1 MERKKPFMKKI
12 FLVLMSTL
20 AVLLLGACTL
30 APAQE
35 AATEAPAEAT
45 EAPASTEA
53 TQAPDVAQSDSSVE
67 SFSFTTLTGDT
78 LDQTIFANNK
88 LVMVNYWATWCGPCV
103 SEIPDLIKISNDY
116 ADKGLLLVGVAADDS
131 DVENA
136 KQFITDQG
144 IPYPVVKNE
153 GLFLDNIQGYQY
165 IPTTFF
171 YDSTGKQ
178 VGQAVVGSNSY
189 EDWSKL
195 IDALLEQAS

>member
-1 MERKKPFMKKI
+1 MKKI
-12 FLVLMSTL
+12 FLVFVSML

-45 EAPASTEA
+45 EAPASTETTEA
-53 TQAPDVAQSDSSVE
+53 PEAAQADSSVE

-78 LDQTIFANNK
+78 LDQSIFSDNK
-88 LVMVNYWATWCGPCV
+88 LIMVNYWATWCGPCV

-116 ADKGLLLVGVAADDS
+116 ADKEFLLVGVAADDS

-153 GLFLDNIQGYQY
+153 GFFLDNIQGYQY
-165 IPTTFF
+165 IPTTLF

-189 EDWSKL
+189 ADWSKL
-195 IDALLEQAS
+195 IDVLLEQAS

>member
-1 MERKKPFMKKI
+1 MKKV

-35 AATEAPAEAT
+35 ASAEAT
-45 EAPASTEA
+45 EAPVSTEA
-53 TQAPDVAQSDSSVE
+53 TQAPDAAQSDGSVE
-67 SFSFTTLTGDT
+67 SFSYTTLTGDT
-78 LDQTIFANNK
+78 LDQSIFSDHK
-88 LVMVNYWATWCGPCV
+88 LIMVNYWATWCGPCV
-103 SEIPDLIKISNDY
+103 SEIPDLIKISKDY
-116 ADKGLLLVGVAADDS
+116 ADKGFALVGVNVDNS
-131 DVENA
+131 DVDGV
-136 KQFITDQG
+136 KQFIADQG
-144 IPYPVVKNE
+144 MTYPVIFAD
-153 GLFLDNIQGYQY
+153 GFFLDEMQGYQY
-165 IPTTFF
+165 IPTTLF

>member
-1 MERKKPFMKKI
+1 MKKI

-35 AATEAPAEAT
+35 APAEET

-53 TQAPDVAQSDSSVE
+53 TQAPDAAQTDSSVE
-67 SFSFTTLTGDT
+67 SFSYTTLTGDT
-78 LDQTIFANNK
+78 LDQSVFTDHK
-88 LVMVNYWATWCGPCV
+88 LTMVNYWATWCGPCV
-103 SEIPDLIKISNDY
+103 SEIPDLIKISKDY
-116 ADKGLLLVGVAADDS
+116 ADKGFALVGVNVDNS
-131 DVENA
+131 DVDGV
-136 KQFITDQG
+136 KQFIADQG
-144 IPYPVVKNE
+144 MTYPVIFAD
-153 GLFLDNIQGYQY
+153 GFFLDEIQGYQY
-165 IPTTFF
+165 IPTTLF

-195 IDALLEQAS
+195 IDALLEQVS

>member
-1 MERKKPFMKKI
+1 MPSCR
-12 FLVLMSTL
+12 VR
-20 AVLLLGACTL
+20 
-30 APAQE
+30 
-35 AATEAPAEAT
+35 
-45 EAPASTEA
+45 
-53 TQAPDVAQSDSSVE
+53 
-67 SFSFTTLTGDT
+67 
-78 LDQTIFANNK
+78 
-88 LVMVNYWATWCGPCV
+88 CGPCV

-116 ADKGLLLVGVAADDS
+116 ADKGFLLVGVAADDS

-153 GLFLDNIQGYQY
+153 GFFLDNIQGYQY
-165 IPTTFF
+165 IPTTLF

>member
-1 MERKKPFMKKI
+1 MKKI

-35 AATEAPAEAT
+35 APAEET

-53 TQAPDVAQSDSSVE
+53 TQAPDAAQTDSSVE
-67 SFSFTTLTGDT
+67 SFSYTTLTGDT
-78 LDQTIFANNK
+78 LDQSVFTDHK
-88 LVMVNYWATWCGPCV
+88 LTMVNYWATWCGPCV
-103 SEIPDLIKISNDY
+103 SEIPDLIKISKDY
-116 ADKGLLLVGVAADDS
+116 ADKGFALVGVNVDNS
-131 DVENA
+131 DVDGV
-136 KQFITDQG
+136 KQFIADQG
-144 IPYPVVKNE
+144 MTYPVIFAD
-153 GLFLDNIQGYQY
+153 GFFLDEIQGYQY
-165 IPTTFF
+165 IPTTLF